1 MQGWSYGSICKFH
14 GHHRRFSRRLAESL
28 LPPPRNR
35 KRPTLRASVPKRGW
49 AANGTLA
56 SDNDSCMPL

>member
-1 MQGWSYGSICKFH
+1 MDITAASH
-14 GHHRRFSRRLAESL
+14 GVLLSL
-28 LPPPRNR
+28 CCPPPRNR